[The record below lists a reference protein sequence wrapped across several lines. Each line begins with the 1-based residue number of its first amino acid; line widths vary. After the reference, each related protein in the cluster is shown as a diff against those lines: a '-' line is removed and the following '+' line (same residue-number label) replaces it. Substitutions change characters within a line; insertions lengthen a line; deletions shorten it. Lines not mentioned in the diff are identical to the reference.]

1 MPRTLALDG
10 GTPVRENML
19 LFGAPNFGEEEIA
32 EVVATLRSGWISTG
46 PKTKKF
52 EEQFADYV
60 GAKYA
65 VGLNSCTA
73 GLHLSLVT
81 LGVGPGDEV
90 IVPPLTFGATANVVE
105 HVGAKPVF
113 ADIDPTT
120 LCIDPKQIEKAT
132 TPRTK
137 VVIPVHYGG
146 MPCAM
151 DEIHAIAAAHHLTV
165 VEDAAHAIGTKYK
178 GRKVGALN
186 PLTNFSFYANKNLT
200 TAEGGM
206 VTTDDAALE
215 AKLRVYHL
223 HGLSRDAWK
232 RYHTKEFSM
241 SEIVVPGYKYNMTD
255 LQASLG
261 LHQLAKQEQFI
272 ARREDLAGFYDEAFS
287 EFDGI
292 VRAVPR
298 PHDGQNRHVLHLYV
312 LLLDLARLKVDRNQF
327 ISALLAENIGV
338 SMHFW
343 PLHMHPFYREKYG
356 YQPDDFPVAR
366 RVGESVLSLPL
377 VPQMSRADAQ
387 DVVDAVR
394 KVVEAYSNE
403 GWTSSSR
410 RRAVASDTSA
420 AQVQTVDPRPSL
432 TPSSSGRRHHRH
444 RPWYKRI
451 VPSWSRQARTAVVL
465 ALVLLLAALVI
476 GIVIGAA
483 NIAPRKKGAM
493 IENHVAWVMPAGS
506 RAVIS
511 EQ

>member
-1 MPRTLALDG
+1 MPEQLAIDG
-10 GTPVRENML
+10 GKPTREKML
-19 LFGAPNFGEEEIA
+19 LFGAPYFGDEEIA
-32 EVVATLRSGWISTG
+32 EVVDTIKSGWVSTG

-52 EEQFADYV
+52 EDEFAAYV

-65 VGLNSCTA
+65 IALNSCTA
-73 GLHLSLVT
+73 GLHLSMVV

-120 LCIDPKQIEKAT
+120 LCIDPQQIEKAI

-137 VVIPVHYGG
+137 VIVPVHYGG

-151 DEIHAIAAAHHLTV
+151 DEIRAIADAHRLKV
-165 VEDAAHAIGTKYK
+165 VEDAAHAIGAKYK
-178 GRKVGALN
+178 GRTIGTLS
-186 PLTNFSFYANKNLT
+186 PLTNFSFYANKNLS

-215 AKLRVYHL
+215 EKLRVYHL

-241 SEIVVPGYKYNMTD
+241 SEVVVPGYKYNMTD

-261 LHQLAKQEQFI
+261 LHQLRKQEQFI
-272 ARREDLAGFYDEAFS
+272 ARREELAAFYDEAFS
-287 EFDGI
+287 EFDGV
-292 VRAVPR
+292 VRTAPR
-298 PHDGQNRHVLHLYV
+298 PHDGQSRHVLHLYV
-312 LLLDLARLKVDRNQF
+312 LLLDLARLKASRNQF
-327 ISALLAENIGV
+327 ISALLAENIGA

-343 PLHMHPFYREKYG
+343 PLHMHPYYREKYG

-377 VPQMSRADAQ
+377 TPQMSERDAQ

-394 KVVEAYSNE
+394 KVVETYE
-403 GWTSSSR
+403 R
-410 RRAVASDTSA
+410 
-420 AQVQTVDPRPSL
+420 
-432 TPSSSGRRHHRH
+432 
-444 RPWYKRI
+444 
-451 VPSWSRQARTAVVL
+451 
-465 ALVLLLAALVI
+465 
-476 GIVIGAA
+476 
-483 NIAPRKKGAM
+483 
-493 IENHVAWVMPAGS
+493 
-506 RAVIS
+506 
-511 EQ
+511 

>member
-1 MPRTLALDG
+1 MPVNLYGPGDNFDPASSHVIPALIKKCVEAKQAGEDHIVVWGDGSPTREFLYVEDAAEGIVLAAERYNQSEPVNLGSAFEISIKDLVETIARLTGFQGRIVWDTSKPNGQPRRKLDTTRAKERFGFESQVPFEEGLRKTIEWYVDPNARNASTQAGILKQSGQRNDVTESPWEHTMVDKLAIDG
-10 GTPVRENML
+10 GTPVREKML
-19 LFGAPNFGEEEIA
+19 LFGAPNFGDEEIA
-32 EVVATLRSGWISTG
+32 EVVDTLRSGWISTG

-113 ADIDPTT
+113 ADIDPAT
-120 LCIDPKQIEKAT
+120 LCIDPKQIEKAI

-151 DEIHAIAAAHHLTV
+151 DEIHAIAAAHHVTV

-178 GRKVGALN
+178 GRKIGALS
-186 PLTNFSFYANKNLT
+186 PLTNFSFYANKNLS

-261 LHQLAKQEQFI
+261 LHQLRQAGAVHRA
-272 ARREDLAGFYDEAFS
+272 ARRA
-287 EFDGI
+287 
-292 VRAVPR
+292 
-298 PHDGQNRHVLHLYV
+298 
-312 LLLDLARLKVDRNQF
+312 
-327 ISALLAENIGV
+327 
-338 SMHFW
+338 
-343 PLHMHPFYREKYG
+343 
-356 YQPDDFPVAR
+356 
-366 RVGESVLSLPL
+366 
-377 VPQMSRADAQ
+377 
-387 DVVDAVR
+387 
-394 KVVEAYSNE
+394 
-403 GWTSSSR
+403 
-410 RRAVASDTSA
+410 
-420 AQVQTVDPRPSL
+420 
-432 TPSSSGRRHHRH
+432 GRRSTTKPLASSTGSSARC
-444 RPWYKRI
+444 R
-451 VPSWSRQARTAVVL
+451 ARTT
-465 ALVLLLAALVI
+465 
-476 GIVIGAA
+476 GRTGTCCTCTCSCSTW
-483 NIAPRKKGAM
+483 RG
-493 IENHVAWVMPAGS
+493 
-506 RAVIS
+506 
-511 EQ
+511 